1 MTDLQL
7 EQHEAALDDGRRV
20 LFRPI
25 LAGDKERLQTG
36 LAKLSPESR
45 YQRFFSTID
54 HFSERQLRYLTEID
68 YVNHFAWV
76 ALLPDEPGSPG
87 IGVGRW
93 VRLNSE
99 PEAAEGAVTV
109 TDEFHGQGI
118 GKTLLWL
125 TAHSAIERGIKRF
138 RVWTLGDNLKVQNLL
153 ADLGAVPG
161 RIDSGV
167 TEFLVPLPDDPADLD
182 GTPAPLVLRA
192 VAEGRVSAVVESR
205 EEHGTRLD

>member
-1 MTDLQL
+1 MTELQI
-7 EQHEAALDDGRRV
+7 EEREAHLDDGRRV

-25 LAGDKERLQTG
+25 TPDDKARLQAG
-36 LAKLSPESR
+36 LAQMSEESR
-45 YQRFFSTID
+45 YQRFFSPID

-76 ALLPDEPGSPG
+76 ALLPDEPGTPG

-93 VRLNSE
+93 VRLASE

-109 TDEFHGQGI
+109 IDEFHRQGI

-125 TAHSAIERGIKRF
+125 AAHSAIERGIKRF
-138 RVWTLGDNLKVQNLL
+138 HVWTLGDNAKVQRLL
-153 ADLGAVPG
+153 EDLGALPG
-161 RIDSGV
+161 RVDSGV
-167 TEFLVPLPDDPADLD
+167 TEFLVPLPGDPDELD

-192 VAEGRVSAVVESR
+192 VAEGRVSAESTER
-205 EEHGTRLD
+205 GTRLD